1 MLSIRDLFLS
11 TLNILI
17 FFSIFYFTFKVNY
30 VFQVEDLFG
39 SQVFLTGIVAPNA
52 FPALITFS
60 IYIAVCI
67 IFLTL
72 FNKLMMKYKNI
83 FSEFSQTKTLMII
96 LGISFFI
103 KMMILGFNIDT
114 DYDVKNAV
122 DAVFINGEFNAYKL
136 YNYLAY
142 AIYLLTDNYN
152 FYLYIIN
159 IIFSVI
165 TIGVLYLMFSRFL
178 EKDSSLFII
187 IFLSLLCIP
196 LTSIA
201 AYLRVDSMY
210 ILLFTSTFY
219 YLIKIIQDNN
229 HKDFMKLLLI
239 LVLSCLC
246 RESTLY
252 MLPLFVFILLFS
264 KHHKTK
270 YILASSFIVLIM
282 SMLISSA
289 NLKNYG
295 MKSQYKEFHLLV
307 KAMHYGYLNENHIES
322 YKNNLSNNA
331 QILLNDINKSYK
343 TFVPP
348 HKREILSE
356 TKYPSR
362 YRNLTKYPSRYWHL
376 IRPDTENI
384 ETKSRITPYKG
395 NLEIVVQDYITLLNK
410 GPTSVTEEDLVALV
424 NMQSLKYNNID
435 DKNLLAYTVGLVLE
449 LFLIAENKVP
459 SSIDL
464 CQIGLNDR
472 LSMEYKTSCV
482 ISILQRTD
490 SRWMLMRSDNS
501 SYYEATVP
509 HTWIFDEETKK
520 YKQHPKIQSITAI
533 ILKIPMLYV
542 TQSLLTMTTMSG
554 YHPNPSGIIKRSG
567 VYKSSFLPNIILIKV
582 QEYIGLIINFWYIFC
597 VYVFFHSLFN
607 KNIYSRNLKIIISLI
622 PIYYGLF
629 TSFATF
635 GEFYRLMLV
644 VVPLI
649 LYNYLIVLNILY
661 NSLKNIIIFFFQSNK
676 LSQP

>member
-1 MLSIRDLFLS
+1 MLGIRDLFLS

-17 FFSIFYFTFKVNY
+17 FFSIFYFIFKINYTFRI
-30 VFQVEDLFG
+30 EELFG
-39 SQVFLTGIVAPNA
+39 SQVFLTEIIAPNA
-52 FPALITFS
+52 FPALIKFS
-60 IYIAVCI
+60 IFIAGCI

-114 DYDVKNAV
+114 NDDVKNTI
-122 DAVFINGEFNAYKL
+122 DKVFINGEFNAYKL

-142 AIYLLTDNYN
+142 ATYLLTDNYN

-165 TIGVLYLMFSRFL
+165 TIGILYLIFSRFL

-252 MLPLFVFILLFS
+252 MLPLFIFILLFS

-295 MKSQYKEFHLLV
+295 MKSKYKEFHLLV
-307 KAMHYGYLNENHIES
+307 KAMQYGYLNEKNIES

-348 HKREILSE
+348 HKREIFSGV
-356 TKYPSR
+356 PP
-362 YRNLTKYPSRYWHL
+362 YPSRYWDL
-376 IRPDTENI
+376 IRPDAENI
-384 ETKSRITPYKG
+384 ETKSRVTPYKG

-410 GPTSVTEEDLVALV
+410 GPTSVTEEDLAALV
-424 NMQSLKYNNID
+424 NVQSLKYNNID
-435 DKNLLAYTVGLVLE
+435 DKNLLAYTVRLLLE

-459 SSIDL
+459 SSIGL

-482 ISILQRTD
+482 ISILQGTEIQ
-490 SRWMLMRSDNS
+490 WMLMRSDNS
-501 SYYEATVP
+501 SYFLATLP
-509 HTWIFDEETKK
+509 YSWTFDEETKK
-520 YKQHPKIQSITAI
+520 YKQHPKIQSITEI
-533 ILKIPMLYV
+533 ILKIPILYV

-554 YHPNPSGIIKRSG
+554 YHPSPSGLIKKSG
-567 VYKSSFLPNIILIKV
+567 VYKSSVLPNIILINV
-582 QEYIGLIINFWYIFC
+582 QKYIGLIINFWYIFC
-597 VYVFFHSLFN
+597 AYVFFHSLFN
-607 KNIYSRNLKIIISLI
+607 KNIHSRNLKIIISLI

-661 NSLKNIIIFFFQSNK
+661 NSLKNIITFFFQSNK